1 MPKPDDGSNTIE
13 VFTRCVDVLSRSK
26 TASVFI
32 TIEGGDTVIFDQN
45 TADRFTETISRNI
58 ASGSKNRVSDLV
70 VFAETMKTADSA
82 DMEEGQLALS
92 VDVLTKAIATQK
104 DINSSETSQL
114 S

>member
-32 TIEGGDTVIFDQN
+32 TIEGGDTVVFDQN

-92 VDVLTKAIATQK
+92 VDVLTKAIAT
-104 DINSSETSQL
+104 
-114 S
+114 